1 MARLSV
7 FSLLAALLVAL
18 VFVFAGSAEAAKG
31 PVITNK
37 VFFDIE
43 HDGKAL
49 GRVVMGLYGK
59 TVPKTVENFRALCT
73 GVDKDGKELGF
84 GYEGSKF
91 HRVIK
96 DFMIQGGDFTSGDGR
111 GGKSIY
117 GERFADENFK
127 LKHTGPGV
135 LSMANAG
142 RDTNGSQFFICTVK
156 TSWLD
161 NRHVVFGHVIEGLD
175 IIHAIERFPKA
186 SGDRPKQD
194 VVIAKSGELEIDHDV
209 DDEGNQLLSA
219 EFQPEYTEN
228 DPVSDAEKATIDAS
242 DDDEEY
248 STIASP
254 WMYFA
259 GLALFVVIPVGAY
272 TWFYRGGRERFF
284 KSSRGV
290 YEKVNPA

>member
-1 MARLSV
+1 MARLSA

-31 PVITNK
+31 PIITNK

-43 HDGKAL
+43 QDGKAL

-117 GERFADENFK
+117 GDRFPDENFK

-161 NRHVVFGHVIEGLD
+161 NKHVVFGHVLEGMD
-175 IIHAIERFPKA
+175 IIHSIERVPKA

-194 VVIAKSGELEIDHDV
+194 VIIAKSGELELEHDV
-209 DDEGNQLLSA
+209 DDEGNQPDYEGDDA
-219 EFQPEYTEN
+219 A
-228 DPVSDAEKATIDAS
+228 SDAEKAPGAS
-242 DDDEEY
+242 SGDDEEY
-248 STIASP
+248 ATISSP
-254 WMYFA
+254 WMYLA
-259 GLALFVVIPVGAY
+259 GLALFVVVPVGAY
-272 TWFYRGGRERFF
+272 TYFYRGGRERLWG
-284 KSSRGV
+284 KGSGN
-290 YEKVNPA
+290 YEKVNQV